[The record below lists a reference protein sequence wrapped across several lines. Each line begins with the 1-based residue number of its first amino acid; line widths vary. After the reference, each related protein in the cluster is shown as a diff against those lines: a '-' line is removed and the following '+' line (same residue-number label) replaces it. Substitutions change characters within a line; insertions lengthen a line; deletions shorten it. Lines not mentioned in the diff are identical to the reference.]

1 MAASVPCRTLSPG
14 QENLAVSLYVIYNF
28 ILQCIMHPQEI
39 LVLCTVYHSYI
50 HRTSWGLFHCISCMR
65 SQETLVLFHSVS
77 CIHRKCFIGH
87 RVCVF
92 TGGPGSVLL
101 YIVHTRKALYQLSNT
116 PSSSIDCLK
125 TSKQISKPCWRL
137 MNLFIL
143 SHFSKCGNHQKKSI
157 KRERGM
163 TKELTGNA
171 IPPTKPFC
179 SYKEHGL
186 RSQRQVKSNSSLL

>member
-1 MAASVPCRTLSPG
+1 MYHASTGDPG
-14 QENLAVSLYVIYNF
+14 IVSQF
-28 ILQCIMHPQEI
+28 IIHTFTGLPGVCSIVYHACVHRR
-39 LVLCTVYHSYI
+39 LWFCFTVYHAS
-50 HRTSWGLFHCISCMR
+50 TGN
-65 SQETLVLFHSVS
+65 VLLD
-77 CIHRKCFIGH
+77 I
-87 RVCVF
+87 VCVF

-116 PSSSIDCLK
+116 PSPSIDCLK